1 MQEEQIILGID
12 PGFDRLGFGFL
23 GVQGSKVR
31 VIDYGVITTDKALSF
46 EKRLAQI
53 AVDLRELIKEHKPD
67 VMGIETLFFAQNTT
81 TAMTVAEARG
91 VVRLIAAEHGVSIV
105 EFGPSQIKKALT
117 GDGKANKQAMEMMI
131 TKLLN
136 LTAVPKPD
144 DAADA
149 LAVALTTSTTQ
160 WN

>member
-1 MQEEQIILGID
+1 MQEEYIILGID

-91 VVRLIAAEHGVSIV
+91 VVRLIAAEHTVPIV